1 MDRESDWHNLVCS
14 LMTALNDLQNGH
26 SFRETGVDI
35 ERLRKEAES
44 LGVDVSHIFN
54 DDGE

>member
-14 LMTALNDLQNGH
+14 LMTALNDLQNG
-26 SFRETGVDI
+26 ETGVDI